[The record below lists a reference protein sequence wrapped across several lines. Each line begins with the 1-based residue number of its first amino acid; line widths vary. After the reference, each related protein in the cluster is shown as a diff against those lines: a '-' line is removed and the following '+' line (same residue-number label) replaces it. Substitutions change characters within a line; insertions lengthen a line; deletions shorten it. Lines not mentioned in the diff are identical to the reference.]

1 MRKPPRPSRTSGDIF
16 VRLADHGI
24 RDYGRIKEIVSFQ
37 IPQSAFSFA
46 VRFGGRTLEEVLNQI
61 ERWRKFLKTDF
72 LLLDNQ
78 RAEVEK
84 WIVQTETLVCNALV
98 QANLPGVGDW
108 ELRYQWIP
116 TGTDEAGTPVF
127 IWPSLAISARH
138 RQTGEV
144 REASIPAQALYASNL
159 GANPYQKAFEEL
171 GLWETLEKGSLR
183 HYLISARKPQGWP
196 MYTRFIIPQLY
207 EFLAPHYSQRGNYS
221 EKRHTPK
228 DDVKARFPKELLQD
242 MLGILQMEHPHVFAQ
257 TTVDQLKANIQRHL
271 ERKAKSTKS
280 GL

>member
-37 IPQSAFSFA
+37 IPQSAFFFA
-46 VRFGGRTLEEVLNQI
+46 VRFGRRTLEEVLTQI
-61 ERWRKFLKTDF
+61 ERWKKFLKTDF
-72 LLLDNQ
+72 LLLDNH

-84 WIVQTETLVCNALV
+84 WIVQTEALVCNALV
-98 QANLPGVGDW
+98 QANLPRVGDW
-108 ELRYQWIP
+108 ELRYHWIP

-127 IWPSLAISARH
+127 IWPGLAITARH

-144 REASIPAQALYASNL
+144 RKASIAGEALYAPNL
-159 GANPYQKAFEEL
+159 GANPFQKAFEEL
-171 GLWETLEKGSLR
+171 ALWETLEKGSLR
-183 HYLISARKPQGWP
+183 HHLISARKPQGWP
-196 MYTRFIIPQLY
+196 MHTRFIIPQLY

-221 EKRHTPK
+221 EKKNTPT

-242 MLGILQMEHPHVFAQ
+242 MLDILQMEHPQVFAE

-280 GL
+280 GP

>member
-1 MRKPPRPSRTSGDIF
+1 MRKPGGPSRTSGDIF

-24 RDYGRIKEIVSFQ
+24 RDYGSIKEIVSFQ
-37 IPQSAFSFA
+37 IPQSAFFFA
-46 VRFGGRTLEEVLNQI
+46 VRFGRRTLEEVLNQI
-61 ERWRKFLKTDF
+61 ERWKKFLKTDF

-84 WIVQTETLVCNALV
+84 WIVQTEVLVCNALV
-98 QANLPGVGDW
+98 QANLPRVGDW
-108 ELRYQWIP
+108 ELQYNWIP

-127 IWPSLAISARH
+127 IWPSLAVTARH

-144 REASIPAQALYASNL
+144 RKASILSQALYASNL

-171 GLWETLEKGSLR
+171 GLWKTLEKGSLR
-183 HYLISARKPQGWP
+183 HHLISARKPQGWP
-196 MYTRFIIPQLY
+196 MYTRFIIPQLH
-207 EFLAPHYSQRGNYS
+207 EFLAPHYAQRGNYS
-221 EKRHTPK
+221 EKRNTPM
-228 DDVKARFPKELLQD
+228 DNVKARFPKELLRD
-242 MLGILQMEHPHVFAQ
+242 MLDILQMEHPQVFAQ

>member
-1 MRKPPRPSRTSGDIF
+1 MSKPARKPRASDDLFI
-16 VRLADHGI
+16 RLADHGI

-37 IPQSAFSFA
+37 IPQSAFFFA
-46 VRFGGRTLEEVLNQI
+46 LRFGRRTLEDVLNQI
-61 ERWRKFLKTDF
+61 ERWKKFLKTDF

-84 WIVQTETLVCNALV
+84 WIVQTQVLVCNALV
-98 QANLPGVGDW
+98 QANLPRVGDW
-108 ELRYQWIP
+108 ELQYNWIP
-116 TGTDEAGTPVF
+116 TGTDAAGMPVF
-127 IWPSLAISARH
+127 LWPGLAITARH
-138 RQTGEV
+138 QQTGEV
-144 REASIPAQALYASNL
+144 LKASIPGEALYASNL

-171 GLWETLEKGSLR
+171 GLWETLKKRSLR
-183 HYLISARKPQGWP
+183 RHLISARKAQGWP

-207 EFLAPHYSQRGNYS
+207 EFLAPHYPQRGNYS
-221 EKRHTPK
+221 EKRNTPM

-242 MLGILQMEHPHVFAQ
+242 MLDILQLEHPQVFAE

-271 ERKAKSTKS
+271 ERKANSIKS

>member
-1 MRKPPRPSRTSGDIF
+1 
-16 VRLADHGI
+16 LADHGI

-37 IPQSAFSFA
+37 IPQSAFFFA
-46 VRFGGRTLEEVLNQI
+46 VRFGRRTLEEVLNQI

-72 LLLDNQ
+72 LLLDNH

-84 WIVQTETLVCNALV
+84 WIVQNEALVCNAPV

-108 ELRYQWIP
+108 ELRYNWIP

-127 IWPSLAISARH
+127 MWPGLAITARH

-144 REASIPAQALYASNL
+144 RKTSILGQALYASNL

-171 GLWETLEKGSLR
+171 GLWELLEKGSLR
-183 HYLISARKPQGWP
+183 HHLISARKPQGWP

-207 EFLAPHYSQRGNYS
+207 EFLAPHYPQRGNYS
-221 EKRHTPK
+221 EKRNTPM
-228 DDVKARFPKELLQD
+228 DDVKARFPKELLQN
-242 MLGILQMEHPHVFAQ
+242 MLDILQMEHPQVFAQ

-280 GL
+280 EL